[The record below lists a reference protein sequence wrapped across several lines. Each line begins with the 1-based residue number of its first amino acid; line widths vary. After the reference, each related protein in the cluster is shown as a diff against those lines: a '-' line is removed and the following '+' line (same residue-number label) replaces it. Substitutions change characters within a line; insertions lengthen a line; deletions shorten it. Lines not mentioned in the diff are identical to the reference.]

1 MSTLFRPFQDTERLL
16 YEVENIDSSVPQFW
30 MHMACTQNDRSRALH
45 VTEAKKQ
52 LYMELV
58 NTPEFK
64 PDATQPRQFLTPEE
78 KRNVL
83 PNLKMI
89 ASSSMRSVWLCDR
102 MFRTTAQAQ
111 IQGTIDAPAERNT
124 HWAYNDERA
133 PSLTTPYFEAAL
145 MSYRPNRTEDNF
157 SKMGSD
163 DPSDDVFS
171 EPNFVIDFQQFC
183 NDLLGYQLPM
193 NPYGTSGDVL
203 RLRREAVTLFRKVAA
218 LNQDIFAELRSAKV
232 FGVPAAVYTVT
243 EAAEMVGGY
252 MNNATP
258 EIRSRMMQ
266 RIESRRL
273 ALHSARSTYNMFQ
286 ERVNSH
292 LIARRSS
299 GTSFLIDLADDLFSP
314 VSRFLTTFKD
324 VSSLLQTCKSFST
337 REELLQRKPN
347 LRIRS
352 VLGCFPHF
360 RQPSRDRKDVENGID
375 KAVLRGFVTTRQP
388 IRLFIDFG
396 AMVHRRVPLKKKP
409 RKDGLSH
416 FERDLDDD
424 EYEDPPECKANRM
437 PKRTPNPHPAVP
449 QGMQIPDHL
458 NNHAKFELAQDRRLK
473 RWDLLEGPEE
483 KLDRFE
489 WMRREAY
496 RLYFEDV
503 LKLTV
508 DLVYADTHEEVVNA
522 RYPHGIIASNQLS
535 RDDYVFK
542 SPAEWDGRDERMP
555 AQCKFHVPH
564 LSAHHQNRL
573 FKLRITGVGK
583 YIKARGGGD
592 AKMVVF
598 SESFEVNSRKSVVDN
613 ASKRTAAEEAKHAK
627 KAKM

>member
-1 MSTLFRPFQDTERLL
+1 MQMSC
-16 YEVENIDSSVPQFW
+16 V
-30 MHMACTQNDRSRALH
+30 QNDRSRSVHAI
-45 VTEAKKQ
+45 EAKKQ

-58 NTPEFK
+58 NSAEFK
-64 PDATQPRQFLTPEE
+64 PDPSQPRQLLTPDE
-78 KRNVL
+78 KTNVL
-83 PNLKMI
+83 PNPKVLNTH
-89 ASSSMRSVWLCDR
+89 SMRNVGLCDR
-102 MFRTTAQAQ
+102 MFRTTARVQT
-111 IQGTIDAPAERNT
+111 QGLTDAPNGRNT
-124 HWAYNDERA
+124 AYSDETA
-133 PSLTTPYFEAAL
+133 PSLSTPHMEAAL
-145 MSYRPNRTEDNF
+145 MSYRPNRTTDNF
-157 SKMGSD
+157 SQMGSD
-163 DPSDDVFS
+163 DPEDDVFADPS
-171 EPNFVIDFQQFC
+171 FVIDFKQFC
-183 NDLLGYQLPM
+183 NDLLGYQLPID
-193 NPYGTSGDVL
+193 PYGTSGDVL
-203 RLRREAVTLFRKVAA
+203 RLRREALTLFRKVAI
-218 LNQDIFAELRSAKV
+218 LNQELFAELRAAKV

-243 EAAEMVGGY
+243 EAAEKVGGY
-252 MNNATP
+252 LSTASP
-258 EIRSRMMQ
+258 EARNRMMQ
-266 RIESRRL
+266 RIECRRL
-273 ALHSARSTYNMFQ
+273 ALNSAHSTYNLFRS
-286 ERVNSH
+286 RVNAH
-292 LIARRSS
+292 IASRRAS
-299 GTSFLIDLADDLFSP
+299 GVSFLVDLADDLFSP

-324 VSSLLQTCKSFST
+324 VSSLLQTCKGFST

-396 AMVHRRVPLKKKP
+396 AMVHRKVPLKKKP

-437 PKRTPNPHPAVP
+437 PKRTPNPHPPVP
-449 QGMQIPDHL
+449 LGMQIPAHL

-535 RDDYVFK
+535 RDDYVFQ
-542 SPAEWDGRDERMP
+542 SPAEWDGRDELMP
-555 AQCKFHVPH
+555 AQAKFHVPH

-627 KAKM
+627 KAKT